1 MKEHIVIVDEGQ
13 TNQTTDLMK
22 NVDNAK
28 ESISIIAD
36 SFTAVAEKM
45 KDLSDLLK
53 EQYDVD
59 DPMGKKRLNERTFKE
74 NVSQLKHVKK
84 RGKW

>member
-13 TNQTTDLMK
+13 PNQTTDLMK
-22 NVDNAK
+22 NVDSAK
-28 ESISIIAD
+28 ESISVLAD

>member
-13 TNQTTDLMK
+13 PNQTTDLMK

-28 ESISIIAD
+28 ESISVLAD

>member
-13 TNQTTDLMK
+13 PNQTTDLMK

-28 ESISIIAD
+28 ESISVLAD

-59 DPMGKKRLNERTFKE
+59 DPMGKKRLNERTFKK

>member
-13 TNQTTDLMK
+13 PNQTTDLMK

-28 ESISIIAD
+28 ESISVLAD

-59 DPMGKKRLNERTFKE
+59 DPIGKKRLNERTFKE